1 MNYNED
7 KKGKQSNGKH
17 SPLKHMLHMAI
28 CCGLPIT
35 ILFSLP
41 LIIKAS
47 PSIGSVVLRILPF
60 ICPVM
65 MIFMIPMMMRGSK
78 KGSCCDNTN
87 EDKKTLEVK

>member
-1 MNYNED
+1 MNCNED
-7 KKGKQSNGKH
+7 KKSKQSNKH
-17 SPLKHMLHMAI
+17 SPLKHMVHMAI
-28 CCGLPIT
+28 CCGLPIA

-41 LIIKAS
+41 LIIKVS
-47 PSIGSVVLRILPF
+47 PSIGSVVVRILPF

-87 EDKKTLEVK
+87 VDKKTLEVK